1 VSLGLHL
8 LHAAHAVTGGTAG
21 LSLLLGYATA
31 WPFWLLFLVIN
42 APFAL
47 LAVWRRGWTSRSA
60 LVCIGAVSG
69 WALVHDALFPVAWI
83 EPWYGTLAGNL
94 LAGVGVLILFRHR
107 ASVGGIN
114 IIGLEIQDRTGF
126 RAGWTMM
133 IFDVL
138 IVLSAL
144 LVVPWTNV
152 LMSAVAPYCST
163 SCSPSTTAPGGTWAL
178 SGACATSDRR
188 GTRTRS
194 ARSSRWRRGRGW
206 MSVPHWRHGL
216 PLAAVHPVLLAGARV
231 ARERGGGRS
240 RFARIMRAAVS
251 MRAGDVRTVQV
262 VRGACR
268 QDAADEQQL
277 VGVLVPEPGE
287 VALVED
293 RDVDG
298 TVSAEAR
305 AAASGSQSGPS
316 RSGPRWPT
324 RSSSLDVGTRS
335 TIAIS
340 NPTAVARRA
349 DDRARLERGRP
360 PPLARAEDQPAPLH
374 LEVRVQR
381 HLDAHEECAC
391 RGRHLGRPRR

>member
-1 VSLGLHL
+1 MTAPEPDPTTGPSLVFEEKTQEHGIVEDALGLLTGTFLVSLGLHL

-47 LAVWRRGWTSRSA
+47 LAVWRRGWDFTVRT
-60 LVCIGAVSG
+60 LICIGAVSG

-152 LMSAVAPYCST
+152 LMSAV
-163 SCSPSTTAPGGTWAL
+163 
-178 SGACATSDRR
+178 GA
-188 GTRTRS
+188 
-194 ARSSRWRRGRGW
+194 
-206 MSVPHWRHGL
+206 
-216 PLAAVHPVLLAGARV
+216 VLLNLVLALNHRP
-231 ARERGGGRS
+231 GRY
-240 RFARIMRAAVS
+240 
-251 MRAGDVRTVQV
+251 
-262 VRGACR
+262 
-268 QDAADEQQL
+268 
-277 VGVLVPEPGE
+277 
-287 VALVED
+287 
-293 RDVDG
+293 
-298 TVSAEAR
+298 
-305 AAASGSQSGPS
+305 
-316 RSGPRWPT
+316 
-324 RSSSLDVGTRS
+324 
-335 TIAIS
+335 
-340 NPTAVARRA
+340 
-349 DDRARLERGRP
+349 
-360 PPLARAEDQPAPLH
+360 
-374 LEVRVQR
+374 
-381 HLDAHEECAC
+381 
-391 RGRHLGRPRR
+391 LGH

>member
-1 VSLGLHL
+1 MTAPEPDPTTGPSLVFEEKTQEHGIVEDVLGLATGTFLVSLGLHL

-47 LAVWRRGWTSRSA
+47 LAAWRRGWDFTVRT

-114 IIGLEIQDRTGF
+114 IVGLEIQDRTGF

-152 LMSAVAPYCST
+152 LMSAV
-163 SCSPSTTAPGGTWAL
+163 
-178 SGACATSDRR
+178 GA
-188 GTRTRS
+188 
-194 ARSSRWRRGRGW
+194 
-206 MSVPHWRHGL
+206 
-216 PLAAVHPVLLAGARV
+216 VLLNLVLALNHRP
-231 ARERGGGRS
+231 GRY
-240 RFARIMRAAVS
+240 
-251 MRAGDVRTVQV
+251 
-262 VRGACR
+262 
-268 QDAADEQQL
+268 
-277 VGVLVPEPGE
+277 
-287 VALVED
+287 
-293 RDVDG
+293 
-298 TVSAEAR
+298 
-305 AAASGSQSGPS
+305 
-316 RSGPRWPT
+316 
-324 RSSSLDVGTRS
+324 
-335 TIAIS
+335 
-340 NPTAVARRA
+340 
-349 DDRARLERGRP
+349 
-360 PPLARAEDQPAPLH
+360 
-374 LEVRVQR
+374 
-381 HLDAHEECAC
+381 
-391 RGRHLGRPRR
+391 LGH

>member
-1 VSLGLHL
+1 MTAPEPDPTTGPSLVFEEKTQEHGIVEDALGLLTGTFLVSLGLHL

-21 LSLLLGYATA
+21 LSLLLGYAAA

-47 LAVWRRGWTSRSA
+47 LAVWRRGWDFTVRT

-152 LMSAVAPYCST
+152 LMSAV
-163 SCSPSTTAPGGTWAL
+163 
-178 SGACATSDRR
+178 GA
-188 GTRTRS
+188 
-194 ARSSRWRRGRGW
+194 
-206 MSVPHWRHGL
+206 
-216 PLAAVHPVLLAGARV
+216 VLLNLVLALNHRP
-231 ARERGGGRS
+231 GRY
-240 RFARIMRAAVS
+240 
-251 MRAGDVRTVQV
+251 
-262 VRGACR
+262 
-268 QDAADEQQL
+268 
-277 VGVLVPEPGE
+277 
-287 VALVED
+287 
-293 RDVDG
+293 
-298 TVSAEAR
+298 
-305 AAASGSQSGPS
+305 
-316 RSGPRWPT
+316 
-324 RSSSLDVGTRS
+324 
-335 TIAIS
+335 
-340 NPTAVARRA
+340 
-349 DDRARLERGRP
+349 
-360 PPLARAEDQPAPLH
+360 
-374 LEVRVQR
+374 
-381 HLDAHEECAC
+381 
-391 RGRHLGRPRR
+391 LGH

>member
-1 VSLGLHL
+1 MTAPEPDPTTGPSLVFEEKTQEHGIVEDALGLLTGTFLVSLGLHL

-47 LAVWRRGWTSRSA
+47 LAVWRRGWDFTVRT

-114 IIGLEIQDRTGF
+114 IIGLEIQGRTGF

-152 LMSAVAPYCST
+152 LMSAV
-163 SCSPSTTAPGGTWAL
+163 
-178 SGACATSDRR
+178 GA
-188 GTRTRS
+188 
-194 ARSSRWRRGRGW
+194 
-206 MSVPHWRHGL
+206 
-216 PLAAVHPVLLAGARV
+216 VLLNLVLALNHRP
-231 ARERGGGRS
+231 GRY
-240 RFARIMRAAVS
+240 
-251 MRAGDVRTVQV
+251 
-262 VRGACR
+262 
-268 QDAADEQQL
+268 
-277 VGVLVPEPGE
+277 
-287 VALVED
+287 
-293 RDVDG
+293 
-298 TVSAEAR
+298 
-305 AAASGSQSGPS
+305 
-316 RSGPRWPT
+316 
-324 RSSSLDVGTRS
+324 
-335 TIAIS
+335 
-340 NPTAVARRA
+340 
-349 DDRARLERGRP
+349 
-360 PPLARAEDQPAPLH
+360 
-374 LEVRVQR
+374 
-381 HLDAHEECAC
+381 
-391 RGRHLGRPRR
+391 LGH